1 MNRRAP
7 IHPYDTELRELEQEL
22 ARLTLRIATLRNR
35 TDTVAERELSIGNK
49 VRFKIDGRN
58 STGEIIGI
66 TAQRVRIREDASGH
80 IFLRAPHNVT
90 HTGQH
95 A

>member
-7 IHPYDTELRELEQEL
+7 NHPFDTELRELEQEL

-35 TDTVAERELSIGNK
+35 TDTAAESELDIGNR
-49 VRFKIDGRN
+49 VSFKINGRN
-58 STGEIIGI
+58 STGEIIGV
-66 TAQRVRIREDASGH
+66 TAQRIRIRDDASGH

-90 HTGQH
+90 RIAQH